1 MNMSSKYKARIEAR
15 RSNGDD
21 VVGYAFQQIRDNK
34 VPFDDLYLLPQE
46 KVAVEEMHRKLV
58 EQKAKEAAE
67 SEEQVRRHKLYLEKR
82 EAEFQAQLEKMRAAN
97 LPTEDTVDA
106 IRHDG
111 ELLGIEFDPENML
124 KGASR
129 EDILAAIHWIMKAVN
144 NYFYYG
150 DKPSPISKGLLD
162 KAIKSATTSE
172 QVLEILGDI
181 LSAVNNWDDSYHNK
195 HLVVVRPPDPDCYEI
210 VDLGDNCRYEI
221 PITIFGGYG
230 LGQHYR
236 FVEEDDDEDEEEV
249 A

>member
-1 MNMSSKYKARIEAR
+1 MSSKYKARIEAR

-21 VVGYAFQQIRDNK
+21 VVGYAFQEIRDNK
-34 VPFDDLYLLPQE
+34 VPIDDLYLLPQE

-82 EAEFQAQLEKMRAAN
+82 EAEFQAQLEKIRAAN

-195 HLVVVRPPDPDCYEI
+195 HLVDCYEI